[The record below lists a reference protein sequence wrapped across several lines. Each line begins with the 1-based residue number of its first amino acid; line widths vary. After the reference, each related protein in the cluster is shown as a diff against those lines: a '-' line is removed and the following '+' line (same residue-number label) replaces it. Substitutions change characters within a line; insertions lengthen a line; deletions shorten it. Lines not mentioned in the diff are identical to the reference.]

1 MAQQT
6 YRANILS
13 PSFPFLSEQFG
24 RSVIMGQ
31 LDHIEK
37 SGSLD
42 SSGQERISKFG
53 TPQMFYCHN
62 VMPSSQGLQSVDYA
76 QLIAAVVDTPPFK
89 GIISLRDAQDRVAY
103 LGFTETGNFYV
114 SLAPFNVWTYK
125 TNITSLAGRTITR
138 AYVQGVTYIYISN
151 VGCYKYD
158 FSTNNLVS
166 VALGGLNAAEVIG
179 VTSLSGY
186 LIAWTTDTV
195 GWSAIANPTD
205 FVPSIT
211 TGAGSGAVEGI
222 TGALKICAA
231 AHAGFLAYSTGNV
244 VSVTYTGNSQ
254 FPFSFRALPSSGGVK
269 DVNHIDYDSLAGQQ
283 YAYTT
288 SGFQVFDIQKAQ
300 SVLPELTDFIAGSE
314 FEDCEVSTGVFTK
327 TKLTT
332 SMKKA
337 IRLIA
342 NRYLVVSYGIN
353 ELTHAIVYDGQMK
366 RFGKLKITHVQ
377 SIDLLLGTDSA
388 DVPRNSIGFLKSN
401 GQVVSLDFDAYI
413 TATDSVALFGKYQ
426 LVRSRMLQLD
436 GIEFENIEAGD
447 TFTVR
452 AIPAIDGKNS
462 GAMQVLPMN
471 AESSGLYRKYD
482 SKAVGKNVSIMLTGS
497 FSLNSF
503 ILNFHVHGKR

>member
-6 YRANILS
+6 YRANLFT
-13 PSFPFLSEQFG
+13 PAFPFLSEQFG

-31 LDHIEK
+31 LDHVEK

-42 SSGQERISKFG
+42 SAGQERVSKFG
-53 TPQMFYCHN
+53 TPQMYYCHN
-62 VMPSSQGLQSVDYA
+62 VMPAANGLQSVDYA
-76 QLIAAVVDTPPFK
+76 QLIAAATEPSPFK

-103 LGFTETGNFYV
+103 LGFTDSGKFYV
-114 SLAPFNVWTYK
+114 SLSPFTDWTYK
-125 TNITSLAGRTITR
+125 TTITSLTGRTITR
-138 AYVQGVTYIYISN
+138 AYVQGVTYVYISN

-158 FSTNNLVS
+158 FSTNNLVL
-166 VALGGLNAAEVIG
+166 VTLNGLNAAEVIG

-195 GWSAIANPTD
+195 GWSAIADPTD

-244 VSVTYTGNSQ
+244 VAVTYTGNSQ
-254 FPFSFRALPSSGGVK
+254 FPFSFRALPSSGGIK
-269 DVNHIDYDSLAGQQ
+269 DVSHIDYDSLAGQQ

-314 FEDCEVSTGVFTK
+314 FEDCNVNTGVFTK

-337 IRLIA
+337 VRLIA
-342 NRYLVVSYGIN
+342 NRYLVISYGIN
-353 ELTHAIVYDGQMK
+353 ELTHAIVYDAQMK

-377 SIDLLLGTDSA
+377 SIDLLLGTDA
-388 DVPRNSIGFLKSN
+388 TDVPRNSIGFLKSN

-413 TATDSVALFGKYQ
+413 TATDTVALFGKYQ
-426 LVRSRMLQLD
+426 LVRSRTIQLD

-452 AIPAIDGKNS
+452 ALPSIDGKNA
-462 GAMQVLPMN
+462 GAAQTLTPTV
-471 AESSGLYRKYD
+471 ESSGLYRKYNA
-482 SKAVGKNVSIMLTGS
+482 KAVGKNIGIMLTGS

>member
-6 YRANILS
+6 YRANLFS
-13 PSFPFLSEQFG
+13 PSFPFISDQFG

-31 LDHIEK
+31 LDHVEK

-42 SSGQERISKFG
+42 PSGQEKISKFG
-53 TPQMFYCHN
+53 TPQMYYCHN
-62 VMPSSQGLQSVDYA
+62 VMPSANGLQSVDYA
-76 QLIAAVVDTPPFK
+76 QLIAPEIGVTTFK
-89 GIISLRDAQDRVAY
+89 GIISLRDAQDRTAY
-103 LGFTETGNFYV
+103 LGFTEEGNFFVSLSPYTSWIFKTYV
-114 SLAPFNVWTYK
+114 S
-125 TNITSLAGRTITR
+125 SLGGKTITR
-138 AYVQGVTYIYISN
+138 AYVQGTTYIYISN

-158 FSTNNLVS
+158 FSTNNLVL
-166 VALGGLNAAEVIG
+166 VTLNGLNATEVIG

-195 GWSAIANPTD
+195 GWSAIADPTD

-211 TGAGSGAVEGI
+211 TGAGSGSVEGI

-244 VSVTYTGNSQ
+244 VAVTYTGNSQ
-254 FPFSFRALPSSGGVK
+254 FPFSFRALPSSGGSK

-288 SGFQVFDIQKAQ
+288 YGFQVFDIQKAQ

-337 IRLIA
+337 VRLIA
-342 NRYLVVSYGIN
+342 NRYLVISYGIS
-353 ELTHAIVYDGQMK
+353 ELTHAIVYDAQMR

-377 SIDLLLGTDSA
+377 AIDLLLGTDA
-388 DVPRNSIGFLKSN
+388 VDVPRNSIGFLKAN

-413 TATDSVALFGKYQ
+413 TANDTVALFGKYQ
-426 LVRSRMLQLD
+426 LVRSRLLQLD
-436 GIEFENIEAGD
+436 GIEFENVEAGD

-452 AIPAIDGKNS
+452 VLPSIDGKNA
-462 GAMQVLPMN
+462 GTAQVLPV
-471 AESSGLYRKYD
+471 AETSGFYRRYS
-482 SKAVGKNVSIMLTGS
+482 SKAVGKNVGIMLTGS